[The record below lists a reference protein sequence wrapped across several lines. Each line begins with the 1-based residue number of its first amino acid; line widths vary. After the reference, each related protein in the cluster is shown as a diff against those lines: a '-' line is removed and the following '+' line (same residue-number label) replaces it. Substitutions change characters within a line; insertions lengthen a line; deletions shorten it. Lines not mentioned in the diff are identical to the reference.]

1 MGTMF
6 SGLEVEIFKTTPQEA
21 TFFALNQ
28 ERNLKIGVIAC
39 KSAFFCFSKMG
50 PISFRSLIF
59 IFDPWNDFEHFSNFD
74 HFHAKVFTGVLRE
87 SVAFEH
93 LHFLGLFSCS
103 VVFF

>member
-50 PISFRSLIF
+50 PITFRSHIF
-59 IFDPWNDFEHFSNFD
+59 IFDHEVALEITLNIFQILFILMP
-74 HFHAKVFTGVLRE
+74 KYLQE
-87 SVAFEH
+87 SWEN
-93 LHFLGLFSCS
+93 
-103 VVFF
+103 

>member
-28 ERNLKIGVIAC
+28 ERNLKIEVIAC

-50 PISFRSLIF
+50 PISFRSHIF
-59 IFDPWNDFEHFSNFD
+59 IFDHEVALGITLNIFQILFILMP
-74 HFHAKVFTGVLRE
+74 KYLQE
-87 SVAFEH
+87 SWEN
-93 LHFLGLFSCS
+93 
-103 VVFF
+103 

>member
-39 KSAFFCFSKMG
+39 KSAFFVSPKWDQYLLEV
-50 PISFRSLIF
+50 SFLFLTLGMTLNIFQILI
-59 IFDPWNDFEHFSNFD
+59 ILMPRY
-74 HFHAKVFTGVLRE
+74 LQE
-87 SVAFEH
+87 S
-93 LHFLGLFSCS
+93 
-103 VVFF
+103 